1 MLSACAQDCEPLE
14 THDFG
19 DPYAEIDC
27 AWTDPE
33 QGDRVAV
40 WRCFEEHLETDLLS
54 GFIFLE
60 LADPTKLYLCGK
72 DLVLNSGV
80 VAYDNLVALVTR
92 DTYDCISLTE
102 DNNLGNSFDW
112 LWDVETNILQFIWRP
127 DDEEHKMLTLIIED
141 ADYDVI
147 MRTTIYFKTLSEEE

>member
-1 MLSACAQDCEPLE
+1 M
-14 THDFG
+14 
-19 DPYAEIDC
+19 
-27 AWTDPE
+27 
-33 QGDRVAV
+33 
-40 WRCFEEHLETDLLS
+40 
-54 GFIFLE
+54 
-60 LADPTKLYLCGK
+60 
-72 DLVLNSGV
+72 
-80 VAYDNLVALVTR
+80 TR